1 MTETSR
7 CRADGRTG
15 QALTEFALIFPIF
28 VLALVGSIVIGM
40 FLFYQAQVTNAA
52 REGARFAIVHSA
64 TAQCPTVSWK
74 DPNLAGLSLG
84 TYARCDAPP
93 SWPKLTDYA
102 RAKLFGLPK
111 NLVGVTACWSGYTSG
126 ATYDQPPKD
135 PATHAPNT
143 FAPCTIG
150 GVDPTT
156 ATGSLP
162 CPATTITTD
171 DKASDLHDNQVSVY
185 ACYVWKPPMGGFLL
199 LPSSI
204 TIRAVVTEV
213 VQRQQ

>member
-1 MTETSR
+1 MIRPAEP
-7 CRADGRTG
+7 DGRRG
-15 QALTEFALIFPIF
+15 QALTEFALVFPIF

-74 DPNLAGLSLG
+74 DPNLAALTLG

-93 SWPKLTDYA
+93 SWPKLAAHA
-102 RAKLFGLPK
+102 RTKLWGLPT

-126 ATYDQPPKD
+126 TSYDQPPTD
-135 PATHAPNT
+135 PATSLPNA
-143 FAPCTIG
+143 FSGCTIG
-150 GVDPTT
+150 GLDPDTDS
-156 ATGSLP
+156 GSLP
-162 CPATTITTD
+162 CPATTTSVD
-171 DKASDLHDNQVSVY
+171 DTASDLHDNQVTVY
-185 ACYVWKPPMGGFLL
+185 ACYVWEPPMAGLF

-204 TIRAVVTEV
+204 TIRAIVTEV

>member
-1 MTETSR
+1 MSATGMVGTR
-7 CRADGRTG
+7 GKRG
-15 QALTEFALIFPIF
+15 QAITEFALVFPIL
-28 VLALVGSIVIGM
+28 VLMLVGSIVVGM

-52 REGARFAIVHSA
+52 REGARFAVVHSA

-74 DPNLAGLSLG
+74 DPNLAALTLG

-93 SWPKLTDYA
+93 SWPKLTTAA

-126 ATYDQPPKD
+126 TSYDQPPTD
-135 PATHAPNT
+135 PATSLPNT
-143 FAPCTIG
+143 FTPCTLGGLSPTADIG
-150 GVDPTT
+150 T
-156 ATGSLP
+156 LP
-162 CPATTITTD
+162 CPATTTAVD
-171 DKASDLHDNQVSVY
+171 DTASDLHDNQVTVY
-185 ACYVWKPPMGGFLL
+185 ACYVWKPPFGGLF

-204 TIRAVVTEV
+204 TIRAIVTEV